1 MRVSTGNRAL
11 CEKPVRVDRGARCA
25 LIRSFPGAGPSAAEN
40 AQRPARVGQEA
51 QEIVNVTEEER
62 AAGIRNI
69 IRRYKPELVA
79 MLQRP

>member
-1 MRVSTGNRAL
+1 MTTAEARTKLHDLIESLPGEDVATALRVLEALNSTSDSLPLAL
-11 CEKPVRVDRGARCA
+11 RDIPFDDEP
-25 LIRSFPGAGPSAAEN
+25 E
-40 AQRPARVGQEA
+40 
-51 QEIVNVTEEER
+51 TEEER